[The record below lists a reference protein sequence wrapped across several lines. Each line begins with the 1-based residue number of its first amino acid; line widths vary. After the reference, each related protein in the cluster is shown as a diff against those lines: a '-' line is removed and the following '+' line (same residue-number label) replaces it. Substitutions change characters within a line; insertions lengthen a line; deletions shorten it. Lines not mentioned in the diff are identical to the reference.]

1 MSGSVATPF
10 PADAFADVLAANAVH
25 AAGRAA
31 STASS
36 MAGRGLAVLTCVDAR
51 IDPLAVLGL
60 GAGDA
65 VVVRNPGARVT
76 DDALASIVLAV
87 HLLGVARLI
96 VVAHT
101 DCRMAKGDEASI
113 RAAIA
118 ERSGTDTSDLRFA
131 AAEDQRAAL
140 AADVARVRS
149 CPHLPADVV
158 VGAAILDV
166 TTGRL
171 SPVEA

>member
-1 MSGSVATPF
+1 MSQSPARPF
-10 PADAFADVLAANAVH
+10 PAEAFDDVLTGNDTHV
-25 AAGRAA
+25 A
-31 STASS
+31 SRTVSDASS
-36 MAGRGLAVLTCVDAR
+36 VAVRGLAVLTCVDAR
-51 IDPLAVLGL
+51 IDPLAMFGL
-60 GAGDA
+60 APGDA

-76 DDALASIVLAV
+76 DDALAAIVLAV
-87 HLLGVARLI
+87 HLLGVERLL

-101 DCRMAKGDEASI
+101 DCRMAKGDEASV

-131 AAEDQRAAL
+131 TAQDQRATL

-149 CPHLPADVV
+149 CAHLPADVV

-166 TTGRL
+166 ATGSL